1 MIAIENVRLFEA
13 EQQRTRELSESLE
26 QQTATSEVLKVISSS
41 PSELNPVFEAILE
54 NATRICGAK
63 FGNLFLYADNS
74 FRIAAQKNAPPA
86 YAERWRQRPVIVVG
100 DNPHNPLDRLAASKS
115 VIDIPDLMAETGY
128 IERDPR
134 FVALVEAASARTHL
148 AVPMLKDN
156 ELVGA
161 ISIFRQDVCPFTSKQ
176 IELVQN
182 FASQA
187 VIAIENTRLLNELR
201 RRTDDLSE
209 ALEQQTATSEV
220 LKVISSSVS
229 DLQAVFDTMAE
240 NAVRLCEA
248 ERAFIF
254 RFEGE
259 LLHAVASYNAGPE
272 FREFVH
278 RNPISPGRHSI
289 SGRAALERR
298 TVHVAD
304 VQADPEFAYANRDV
318 EPIRTILSVPMLKG
332 DGLVGT
338 ITIYRL
344 EVKPFTDKQVALVE
358 TFADQA
364 VIAIENTRL
373 LNELRK
379 SLQQQT
385 ATAEVLKVIS
395 SSTGE
400 LQPVFQAM
408 LENAV
413 RICGAKFGNLWLRE
427 GDAYRIG
434 ATHGAPPAYVEFLRS
449 EQVFLPKP
457 DVGLGQL
464 AKTKEVYHLAD
475 IAAVATY
482 GDRLREATINL
493 AGARTLVVVPM
504 LKDDEVVGAVAIYR
518 QEVRPFTDKQIELV
532 KNFAAQAVIAIE
544 NTRLLNELR
553 ESLQQQT
560 ATADVLK
567 VISSSPGELKPVFSA
582 ILENAV
588 RICDAKFAHL
598 WLREDDALRIG
609 ATHGAPDAFA
619 AYLREEPVF
628 RPKPETGLGQL
639 LRKKQLFHLADITT
653 LPTYGDKL
661 REATIKLAGARSLIG
676 VPMVKDD
683 QVIGAIVIYR
693 QEMRPF
699 TEKQIELVENFA
711 AQAVIAIE
719 NARLLTE
726 LRETLERQTATSEVL
741 EVISSSPGEL
751 QPIFDTMLAKAGEL
765 CEASYGLMWLS
776 EGDVFRT
783 AALHG
788 DLPRAYVDLWR
799 SGTLFRPGP
808 HVLLSRVA
816 ISGQPLQVADLRSD
830 AAYLSGDPL
839 PVAAADI
846 AGVRTLLAV
855 PMVRHE
861 QVVGAIGIYRKEI
874 KPFTDKQIEL
884 VTNFAAQA
892 VIAIENA
899 RLLHELRKSLQ
910 QQLPL
915 QMCLRSSARRLA
927 NSGRCLRQCWQMQ
940 CGFVRPTSAFCSVP
954 KVPSFTP
961 RLGPACRRSTKSFF
975 DDAGRF
981 ARRTAPRST
990 GF

>member
-1 MIAIENVRLFEA
+1 
-13 EQQRTRELSESLE
+13 
-26 QQTATSEVLKVISSS
+26 
-41 PSELNPVFEAILE
+41 
-54 NATRICGAK
+54 
-63 FGNLFLYADNS
+63 
-74 FRIAAQKNAPPA
+74 
-86 YAERWRQRPVIVVG
+86 
-100 DNPHNPLDRLAASKS
+100 
-115 VIDIPDLMAETGY
+115 
-128 IERDPR
+128 
-134 FVALVEAASARTHL
+134 
-148 AVPMLKDN
+148 
-156 ELVGA
+156 
-161 ISIFRQDVCPFTSKQ
+161 
-176 IELVQN
+176 
-182 FASQA
+182 
-187 VIAIENTRLLNELR
+187 
-201 RRTDDLSE
+201 
-209 ALEQQTATSEV
+209 
-220 LKVISSSVS
+220 
-229 DLQAVFDTMAE
+229 
-240 NAVRLCEA
+240 
-248 ERAFIF
+248 
-254 RFEGE
+254 
-259 LLHAVASYNAGPE
+259 
-272 FREFVH
+272 
-278 RNPISPGRHSI
+278 
-289 SGRAALERR
+289 
-298 TVHVAD
+298 
-304 VQADPEFAYANRDV
+304 
-318 EPIRTILSVPMLKG
+318 
-332 DGLVGT
+332 
-338 ITIYRL
+338 
-344 EVKPFTDKQVALVE
+344 
-358 TFADQA
+358 
-364 VIAIENTRL
+364 
-373 LNELRK
+373 
-379 SLQQQT
+379 
-385 ATAEVLKVIS
+385 
-395 SSTGE
+395 
-400 LQPVFQAM
+400 
-408 LENAV
+408 
-413 RICGAKFGNLWLRE
+413 
-427 GDAYRIG
+427 
-434 ATHGAPPAYVEFLRS
+434 
-449 EQVFLPKP
+449 
-457 DVGLGQL
+457 
-464 AKTKEVYHLAD
+464 
-475 IAAVATY
+475 
-482 GDRLREATINL
+482 
-493 AGARTLVVVPM
+493 
-504 LKDDEVVGAVAIYR
+504 
-518 QEVRPFTDKQIELV
+518 
-532 KNFAAQAVIAIE
+532 
-544 NTRLLNELR
+544 
-553 ESLQQQT
+553 
-560 ATADVLK
+560 
-567 VISSSPGELKPVFSA
+567 
-582 ILENAV
+582 
-588 RICDAKFAHL
+588 
-598 WLREDDALRIG
+598 
-609 ATHGAPDAFA
+609 
-619 AYLREEPVF
+619 
-628 RPKPETGLGQL
+628 
-639 LRKKQLFHLADITT
+639 
-653 LPTYGDKL
+653 
-661 REATIKLAGARSLIG
+661 
-676 VPMVKDD
+676 MVKDD

-861 QVVGAIGIYRKEI
+861 QVVGAIGIARKEI

-899 RLLHELRKSLQ
+899 RLLHELRKYLLQ